1 MKKKFNPRKLAAK
14 RWAGHKKTQTQPRRL
29 RLTTIARIKARA
41 DKHGVTFDQAVCGL
55 LEDAE

>member
-1 MKKKFNPRKLAAK
+1 MKKKFNPRQLAAK
-14 RWAGHKKTQTQPRRL
+14 RWKGHTKAQTQPRRL

-41 DKHGVTFDQAVCGL
+41 DKHGVTFDQAVNGL